1 MSVLWNLW
9 RGCRKKSEGCAN
21 CYVHRDA
28 ERFGFDPN
36 LVKKNLAFDLPVR
49 KNRRGE
55 YKIPPGETFYTC
67 FTSDFLTAEADVWRP
82 QAWDMIRER
91 VDCAF
96 LFLTKRIERLEV
108 CLPPDWGSGWD
119 NVMVCCTCENQRRAD
134 ERLPIFLAAPL
145 KWRGI
150 TCEPLL
156 GPIDMSAYLG
166 PQIDQVSVGGESG
179 NLARPCD
186 YAWVLDIRQQCI
198 SAGVPF
204 YFRQTGAKFIKDGRL
219 YRIRRPLQRSQAK
232 AAAID
237 WEPGFNGEGKP

>member
-36 LVKKNLAFDLPVR
+36 LVRKNLAFDLPVR

-55 YKIPPGETFYTC
+55 YKIPAGETFYTC
-67 FTSDFLTAEADVWRP
+67 FTSDFLTEEADAWRP
-82 QAWDMIRER
+82 EAWDMIRER
-91 VDCAF
+91 ADCAF
-96 LFLTKRIERLEV
+96 LFLTKRIERLAD
-108 CLPPDWGSGWD
+108 CLPPDWGNGWD
-119 NVMVCCTCENQRRAD
+119 HVMVCCTCENQRRAE

-156 GPIDMSAYLG
+156 GPLDLSPWLG
-166 PQIDQVSVGGESG
+166 PRIAQVSVGGESG
-179 NLARPCD
+179 SRARPCD
-186 YAWVLDIRQQCI
+186 YAWVLAIREQCLA
-198 SAGVPF
+198 AGVSF
-204 YFRQTGAKFIKDGRL
+204 YFRQTGARFIKDGRL
-219 YRIRRPLQRSQAK
+219 YHIRRPLQRSQAK
-232 AAAID
+232 AANID
-237 WEPGFNGEGKP
+237 REAEEPGRG